1 MEGELSQR
9 DGGKS
14 GGDELYYG
22 IISAARLLIGAL
34 VRYQSAPYTLFIMWM
49 ELPSQRWRAS
59 TSKRSTVQYWCISVW
74 RVDSKYPPP
83 NRIYILALLP

>member
-34 VRYQSAPYTLFIMWM
+34 VRYQSAPYTLFIM
-49 ELPSQRWRAS
+49 
-59 TSKRSTVQYWCISVW
+59 
-74 RVDSKYPPP
+74 
-83 NRIYILALLP
+83 